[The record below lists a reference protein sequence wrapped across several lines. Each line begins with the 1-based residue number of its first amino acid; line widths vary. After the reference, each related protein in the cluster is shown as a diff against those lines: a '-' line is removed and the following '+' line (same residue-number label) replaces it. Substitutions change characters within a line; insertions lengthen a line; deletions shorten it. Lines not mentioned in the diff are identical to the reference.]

1 MSREGKLRGA
11 QHHGPIGPPF
21 MVFGC
26 MDKMHELWHPMD
38 MSSTKTKSDKTTVI
52 VIDDDAGIC
61 DSLTDLLSL
70 ENFHCVAAGSGQD
83 GLDLVDSVKPQLV
96 VTDVQLPDISG
107 YQVCQEMKRDPG
119 SRHIPVVMITGR
131 FMEPDDKIQG
141 FESGADEFFA
151 KPFDPFLFVA
161 RIKSILRSAPQA
173 A

>member
-1 MSREGKLRGA
+1 MA
-11 QHHGPIGPPF
+11 
-21 MVFGC
+21 
-26 MDKMHELWHPMD
+26 
-38 MSSTKTKSDKTTVI
+38 STKSSEINPTIV
-52 VIDDDAGIC
+52 VIDDDAGIR
-61 DSLTDLLSL
+61 DSLTDLLAL
-70 ENFHCVAAGSGQD
+70 EDWDCVVAETGQG
-83 GLDLVDSVKPQLV
+83 GLDLVESVKPRLV

-107 YQVCQEMKRDPG
+107 YQVCQEMKRDPD

-131 FMEPDDKIQG
+131 FTEPEDKVQG

>member
-1 MSREGKLRGA
+1 M
-11 QHHGPIGPPF
+11 
-21 MVFGC
+21 C
-26 MDKMHELWHPMD
+26 MANA
-38 MSSTKTKSDKTTVI
+38 KTNLNKATIV
-52 VIDDDAGIC
+52 VIDDDAAIR
-61 DSLTDLLSL
+61 DSLMDLLGM
-70 ENFHCVAAGSGQD
+70 ENLHCVSAGSGQD
-83 GLDLVDSVKPQLV
+83 GLDLVDSIKPQLV
-96 VTDVQLPDISG
+96 VTDVQLPDITG

-131 FMEPDDKIQG
+131 FTEPEDKVQG

>member
-1 MSREGKLRGA
+1 MTVTSRK
-11 QHHGPIGPPF
+11 
-21 MVFGC
+21 
-26 MDKMHELWHPMD
+26 
-38 MSSTKTKSDKTTVI
+38 SSADSRTIV
-52 VIDDDAGIC
+52 VIDDDAGIR
-61 DSLTDLLSL
+61 DSLTDLLAL
-70 ENFHCVAAGSGQD
+70 EDWDCVVAETGQG
-83 GLDLVDSVKPQLV
+83 GLDLVDSVKPHLV

-107 YQVCQEMKRDPG
+107 YQVCQEMKRDPD

-131 FMEPDDKIQG
+131 FTEPDDKVQG